1 LILTPCLLLSLFNSL
16 SLSASAVSHSPASR
30 PPPSPHAD
38 AHVRGSSHFCPPDTS
53 TMCPQQSQVPDVT
66 VPVFSG
72 SVLPL
77 EEQESATAI
86 AAMAKRTFEVYVLL
100 SARER

>member
-1 LILTPCLLLSLFNSL
+1 
-16 SLSASAVSHSPASR
+16 
-30 PPPSPHAD
+30 
-38 AHVRGSSHFCPPDTS
+38 
-53 TMCPQQSQVPDVT
+53 MCPQQSQVPDVT